1 MSGYLFFKSSGLLFP
16 RLTEQHPFTRL
27 PHAMRSRVFDEAH
40 RETSKCLNWLQR
52 SGRTETRILQQIKAG
67 PKPTPKASSSLLF
80 GAAMAER
87 DSEHTSLLS
96 QGTRGTLERSRDGF
110 YARLVF

>member
-1 MSGYLFFKSSGLLFP
+1 MELNEPEMTGY
-16 RLTEQHPFTRL
+16 
-27 PHAMRSRVFDEAH
+27 SR
-40 RETSKCLNWLQR
+40 
-52 SGRTETRILQQIKAG
+52 
-67 PKPTPKASSSLLF
+67 SLLF

-110 YARLVF
+110 DARFIS